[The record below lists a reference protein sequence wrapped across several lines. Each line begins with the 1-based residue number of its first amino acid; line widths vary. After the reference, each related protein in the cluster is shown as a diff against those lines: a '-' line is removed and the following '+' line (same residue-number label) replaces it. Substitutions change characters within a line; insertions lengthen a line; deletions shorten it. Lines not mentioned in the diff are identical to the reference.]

1 MWLKIGGI
9 MAGLKSNPNAAKNL
23 KPCKPGETHNPNGRP
38 KKLVNVIKKIPKDM
52 QEKVY
57 DVLAFALTLPDET
70 SAKKYLE
77 SQQGELGQYGFVLQ
91 IAIKQLLKDG
101 WGWNALMDILD
112 RLYGKPRETKD
123 LEVVGKME
131 FKGFSSLM
139 PPVDGIEELVK
150 EIDRKRA
157 EENAEI

>member
-1 MWLKIGGI
+1 

-91 IAIKQLLKDG
+91 IAIKQLLKEG

-112 RLYGKPRETKD
+112 RLYGKPRESKD

>member
-1 MWLKIGGI
+1 
-9 MAGLKSNPNAAKNL
+9 MANEQNL
-23 KPCKPGETHNPNGRP
+23 KPCRKGETHNPNGRP

-57 DVLAFALTLPDET
+57 SVLAFALTLPDER

-101 WGWNALMDILD
+101 WGWSALMDIMD
-112 RLYGKPRETKD
+112 RLYGKPKMSADINAKGDGLTIVVKSQAEKD
-123 LEVVGKME
+123 KLDKM
-131 FKGFSSLM
+131 GDLS
-139 PPVDGIEELVK
+139 I
-150 EIDRKRA
+150 
-157 EENAEI
+157 

>member
-1 MWLKIGGI
+1 

-38 KKLVNVIKKIPKDM
+38 KKMVNAIKKLPKDM

-57 DVLAFALTLPDET
+57 GVLAFALTLPDEA
-70 SAKKYLE
+70 SAKTYLE

-91 IAIKQLLKDG
+91 IAIKQLLKEG